1 MSSSRGA
8 YSRRPR
14 VVRPDERWE
23 PVYPHGWAATF
34 LGVSRAQLYQLVRAG
49 QVPGPVLVGGKIR
62 WPLSLLH
69 WISEKGF
76 DLPGI
81 HNNDP
86 RSRPTLA
93 QYRAALA
100 AEVTAEAKRLAAQV
114 QKHTAGGKRRGGK
127 AVRS

>member
-1 MSSSRGA
+1 MSKSRGA
-8 YSRRPR
+8 YSRCPR

-34 LGVSRAQLYQLVRAG
+34 LGVSRVQLYQLVRAG

-69 WISEKGF
+69 WIRDKGF

-81 HNNDP
+81 HCNDP
-86 RSRPTLA
+86 RARPTLA
-93 QYRAALA
+93 QYRAALD

-114 QKHTAGGKRRGGK
+114 QKHTGAGKPRRGK